1 VSHAKKTWDVR
12 FDEGQHIVDLNHGEA
27 LGRVRISVDGEQVV
41 DERTSSSADFR
52 FHIAGRS
59 AVVRIKQELLGF
71 QHDYAL
77 VVEGQAI
84 P

>member
-1 VSHAKKTWDVR
+1 
-12 FDEGQHIVDLNHGEA
+12 
-27 LGRVRISVDGEQVV
+27 VDGEQVV